1 VYTTGMSS
9 NPSSASVLELSRG
22 HLPPGS
28 SRDRILHVAKSLF
41 AKRGYEHAS
50 TSSIA
55 RQAGTSES
63 QLMKHFGSKAGVLE
77 AIFLETWKTIT
88 ERAHSAI
95 QNVSSPVERLQVIAG
110 TALMTLERDPEM
122 KQLLLL
128 E

>member
-1 VYTTGMSS
+1 MSS

-55 RQAGTSES
+55 REAGTSES
-63 QLMKHFGSKAGVLE
+63 QLMKHFGSKAGLLE
-77 AIFLETWKTIT
+77 AIFAENWSRIT
-88 ERAHSAI
+88 AESRLAT
-95 QNVSSPVERLQVIAG
+95 QNVASPREKLTMLSGLVVGA
-110 TALMTLERDPEM
+110 MERDPEL
-122 KQLLLL
+122 KLLMLL
-128 E
+128 EGRRI